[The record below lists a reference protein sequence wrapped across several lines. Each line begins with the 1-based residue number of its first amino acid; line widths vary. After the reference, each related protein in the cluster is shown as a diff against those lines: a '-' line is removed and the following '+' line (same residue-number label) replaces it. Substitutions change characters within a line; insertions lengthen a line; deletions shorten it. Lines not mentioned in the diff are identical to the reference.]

1 MGTPKESLP
10 FGANTMLGRTAEV
23 LLECADPVCVV
34 ARDREQRLPPLPAR
48 VLSAVDERPD
58 TGPLA
63 AIATGMRTLLASG
76 QLTMQD
82 AAFVTGCD
90 APFVTAAV
98 VQLLAQELGE
108 AMCAAPFVDDVAH
121 PLCAVWRLSCLPV
134 IDEALQKGID
144 APRTLLRRITT
155 HAVQEAVLRTADPR
169 LLCLL
174 PCNSPA
180 DYDAALRAHGETDG
194 R

>member
-1 MGTPKESLP
+1 MGRPKESLP

-34 ARDREQRLPPLPAR
+34 ARDREQGLPPLPAQ
-48 VLSAVDERPD
+48 VELAFDELPD
-58 TGPLA
+58 RGPLA
-63 AIATGMRTLLASG
+63 AIATGMRALLASRRM
-76 QLTMQD
+76 TSQD

-98 VQLLAQELGE
+98 VQLLARELGE
-108 AMCAAPFVDDVAH
+108 AMCSAPFVDDVAH
-121 PLCAVWRLSCLPV
+121 PLCAVWRLSCLPA
-134 IDEALQKGID
+134 IDEALQNGID
-144 APRTLLRRITT
+144 APRALLRSIAT
-155 HAVQEAVLRTADPR
+155 HAVAEATLRLADPR
-169 LLCLL
+169 LSCLL

-180 DYDAALRAHGETDG
+180 DYDAALRAHGATDG

>member
-1 MGTPKESLP
+1 MGRPKESLP

-34 ARDREQRLPPLPAR
+34 ARDRDQSLPPLPAQ
-48 VLSAVDERPD
+48 VELAFDEQPD
-58 TGPLA
+58 RGPLA
-63 AIATGMRTLLASG
+63 AIATGIRTLLASG
-76 QLTMQD
+76 RMTMQD

-98 VQLLAQELGE
+98 VQLLARELGD
-108 AMCAAPFVDDVAH
+108 AMCAAPFVADIAH
-121 PLCAVWRLSCLPV
+121 PLCAVWRLSCLPT
-134 IDEALQKGID
+134 IDDALRNGVD
-144 APRTLLRRITT
+144 APRALLRSIET
-155 HAVQEAVLRTADPR
+155 HAVPEATLRMADPR
-169 LLCLL
+169 LLCLM

-180 DYDAALRAHGETDG
+180 DYDAAQRAHGGTDG